1 MSKIMDEQSILF
13 ICMSKY
19 TIPKPLVSFLQDLF
33 FDYSKVLLREILTF
47 LEGKKIFFSSQVHLQ
62 ISWQCQSWERKKQG
76 FL

>member
-47 LEGKKIFFSSQVHLQ
+47 LNLTNIHMA
-62 ISWQCQSWERKKQG
+62 
-76 FL
+76 